1 MDTDPDTPESLSQSK
16 PDRIDW
22 NRLRS
27 EAEEMTT
34 HAYAPYS
41 GFRVG
46 AAALTTTGKIVRGC
60 NVENVSYGLTL
71 CAECGLVSDLMQQ
84 AAGRIVAAAVVSG
97 SGDYCSPCG
106 RCRQLLV
113 EHSTNDAVIDTP
125 SGPTLIRALLP
136 GHFDPNRLEG
146 G

>member
-1 MDTDPDTPESLSQSK
+1 MSTDPDPSSQSEINW
-16 PDRIDW
+16 DE
-22 NRLRS
+22 LRRH
-27 EAEEMTT
+27 AQEMT
-34 HAYAPYS
+34 ARSYAPYS

-46 AAALTTTGKIVRGC
+46 AAARTDTGRVVRGC

-71 CAECGLVSDLMQQ
+71 CAECGLVSELVG
-84 AAGRIVAAAVVSG
+84 AGAGKIVALAVLSS

-113 EHSTNDAVIDTP
+113 EHSTADAVIDTP
-125 SGPTLIRALLP
+125 DGPILIAALLP
-136 GHFDPNRLEG
+136 GRFDPYRLQG

>member
-1 MDTDPDTPESLSQSK
+1 MPDE
-16 PDRIDW
+16 IDW
-22 NRLRS
+22 DRLRS
-27 EAEEMTT
+27 EALEMTAR
-34 HAYAPYS
+34 AYAPYS

-46 AAALTTTGKIVRGC
+46 AAALTTTGRVVRGC

-71 CAECGLVSDLMQQ
+71 CAECGLVSELTNQ
-84 AAGRIVAAAVVSG
+84 AAGKIVAAAVVSS

-113 EHSTNDAVIDTP
+113 EHSADDAVIDTP

-136 GHFDPNRLEG
+136 GHFDLNRLEG